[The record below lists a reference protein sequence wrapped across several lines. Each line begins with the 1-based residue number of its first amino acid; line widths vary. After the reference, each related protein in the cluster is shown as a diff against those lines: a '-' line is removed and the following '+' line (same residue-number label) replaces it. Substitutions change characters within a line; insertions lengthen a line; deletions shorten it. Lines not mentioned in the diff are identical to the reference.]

1 MLSRI
6 IFLLC
11 LGLVSMGWA
20 QGSAENLARAQ
31 EGMGEQSWPRKT
43 DNHTSPLADKMFE
56 SKQVQ
61 IKRYEGGQP
70 ELGQRLYASAENS
83 DYDTRRLQSMKE
95 SSYGVQRSEF
105 SESKRSDLDGVMH
118 ADVEGKQPLAFQK
131 KSEIQMN
138 ELTSKEGPNWVTRRS
153 PQYHQKNSELRMYDG
168 RLTRVREK
176 VSRGEDSAQRDLGV
190 GKQEVFKPDE
200 VQKILKPQN
209 KPNELQQILP
219 LDQEAKAESRSAFQ
233 PVVVDSSLDSP

>member
-1 MLSRI
+1 
-6 IFLLC
+6 
-11 LGLVSMGWA
+11 
-20 QGSAENLARAQ
+20 
-31 EGMGEQSWPRKT
+31 
-43 DNHTSPLADKMFE
+43 
-56 SKQVQ
+56 
-61 IKRYEGGQP
+61 
-70 ELGQRLYASAENS
+70 
-83 DYDTRRLQSMKE
+83 
-95 SSYGVQRSEF
+95 
-105 SESKRSDLDGVMH
+105 MH

-176 VSRGEDSAQRDLGV
+176 VSRGEDSTQRDLGV

-209 KPNELQQILP
+209 KPNELQPILP